1 MLSPYATH
9 HVLKHFNSIDEAV
22 AAKLLYKR
30 PRDEEDLTKS
40 LIDALDEECQEQEN
54 ISYTIGELKDDLAKN
69 GEPTYVDLEIETHA
83 YSKQWER
90 YVSQS
95 DLGLIVRYKNYYE
108 PILSRSWAWLLQ
120 AKRLFPVKG
129 TNNQYSSDCRF
140 ESFDKQ
146 QHERIKRLQEFL
158 DADFFRYLFYCPRPE
173 RLEDTVRQEL
183 AYLRTASLRDEI
195 FDFTYGLELRDDLRN
210 GSRTAAAGI
219 FVSKVE
225 PCPKNF
231 ADVHSRIFNGTTPLS
246 WFILEHIPGRGWHH
260 PLEDEHWHSNLN
272 NDIAEKLVR
281 GDAAVIHEVMTRLE
295 DKEMDLKILPSA
307 TITVTISQGTENV
320 RRLDRP

>member
-54 ISYTIGELKDDLAKN
+54 ISYTIGELKDNLAKN

-108 PILSRSWAWLLQ
+108 PMLSRSWAWLLQ

-129 TNNQYSSDCRF
+129 TNNQYSSDCKF
-140 ESFDKQ
+140 ESFDKR

-246 WFILEHIPGRGWHH
+246 WFILEHIPGRGRHH

-281 GDAAVIHEVMTRLE
+281 GDAEVIHEVMTRLE